1 LESIDHAL
9 IIASNPRLEQPMIN
23 HRLRKA
29 SLSGASIDVVNV
41 MAFDFMV
48 LFVFYVFLFFIAT
61 ELLLVIV
68 NSCLERHLPHGL
80 LLVIV
85 NSCLERHLPHG
96 LLLVIVNTKTNNITK
111 TNINIKSKYKHKRQ
125 I

>member
-1 LESIDHAL
+1 
-9 IIASNPRLEQPMIN
+9 MI
-23 HRLRKA
+23 L
-29 SLSGASIDVVNV
+29 
-41 MAFDFMV
+41 FDFMV

-85 NSCLERHLPHG
+85 NSCLERHLSHG
-96 LLLVIVNTKTNNITK
+96 LPGADLEGACGACAP
-111 TNINIKSKYKHKRQ
+111 
-125 I
+125 